1 MKKKGRDEEKREKK
15 QRREVAWLGKKRRWI
30 RTKEREEERE
40 RGQGRK
46 RGEGCTSWRPYWLA
60 PSMT

>member
-40 RGQGRK
+40 REVKGGKEEKVVRVGGHTGWHQ
-46 RGEGCTSWRPYWLA
+46 A
-60 PSMT
+60 